1 MAKLPQGIM
10 GPFIGRLGT
19 AVGYVWNGKC
29 VARSYNP
36 HVRNPRTPE
45 QVAHREMFKQEVQ
58 LAARMRWA
66 VTRSM
71 TDAARAE
78 GITSYNLFVRENQHA
93 FAWSTTAGSEPA
105 QRATEGALQVDYS
118 TLRLSVGDVAP
129 VVAEEA
135 TVSEDN
141 VLDVRFSRGTGRGFD
156 EVYLY
161 VYVPELGKG
170 FLSSS
175 VYRRDKRITLALPD
189 DFAGHELHAWLMVKS
204 DDGRWSESTYVDF
217 NILNPQNIL
226 NIPDNQIDPN
236 TQTLLGK
243 RNTPEGELFGGE
255 ELAEGVVAVNEEH
268 THQTPP
274 MVRD

>member
-1 MAKLPQGIM
+1 
-10 GPFIGRLGT
+10 
-19 AVGYVWNGKC
+19 
-29 VARSYNP
+29 
-36 HVRNPRTPE
+36 
-45 QVAHREMFKQEVQ
+45 MFKQEVQ

-105 QRATEGALQVDYS
+105 QRATEGSLVVDYAS
-118 TLRLSVGDVAP
+118 LRLSIGDVAP
-129 VVAEEA
+129 VLAEEA

-161 VYVPELGKG
+161 VYVPELKKG

-189 DFAGHELHAWLMVKS
+189 DFAGRELHAWLMVKS
-204 DDGRWSESTYVDF
+204 DDGRWSESAYVEVSTSLQV
-217 NILNPQNIL
+217 NGSALA
-226 NIPDNQIDPN
+226 
-236 TQTLLGK
+236 
-243 RNTPEGELFGGE
+243 RELDERTSVVAAAVPSGSGVD
-255 ELAEGVVAVNEEH
+255 AEGGRGVSHSASLNSSSG
-268 THQTPP
+268 THPASAGHP
-274 MVRD
+274 

>member
-93 FAWSTTAGSEPA
+93 FALD
-105 QRATEGALQVDYS
+105 EGVLQVDYS
-118 TLRLSVGDVAP
+118 TLRLSIGDVAP
-129 VVAEEA
+129 VAAEE
-135 TVSEDN
+135 VSLSEDN
-141 VLDVRFSRGTGRGFD
+141 VLNVRFSRGTGRGFD

-161 VYVPELGKG
+161 VYVPELKKG

-175 VYRRDKRITLALPD
+175 VYRRDKNISIALPD
-189 DFAGHELHAWLMVKS
+189 DYAGHELHAWLMVKS
-204 DDGRWSESTYVDF
+204 DDGRWSESSYVD
-217 NILNPQNIL
+217 IIAAEPAEE
-226 NIPDNQIDPN
+226 PDATDATAAHDRRADGEAESGTDWPTATRQMPE
-236 TQTLLGK
+236 TQDS
-243 RNTPEGELFGGE
+243 GG
-255 ELAEGVVAVNEEH
+255 
-268 THQTPP
+268 
-274 MVRD
+274 

>member
-105 QRATEGALQVDYS
+105 QRATEGSLVVDYAS
-118 TLRLSVGDVAP
+118 LRLSIGDVAP
-129 VVAEEA
+129 VLAEEA

-161 VYVPELGKG
+161 VYVPELKKG

-204 DDGRWSESTYVDF
+204 DDGRWSESTYVDT
-217 NILNPQNIL
+217 NDLQSVENTDPADDADEASLLCSRLASSSSAAIAHTT
-226 NIPDNQIDPN
+226 PD
-236 TQTLLGK
+236 
-243 RNTPEGELFGGE
+243 
-255 ELAEGVVAVNEEH
+255 A
-268 THQTPP
+268 
-274 MVRD
+274 RDGCG